1 MMAIIGGRTI
11 NLHNSGVFSLVSPIN
26 NKDHMQID
34 PPPPRTQV
42 PSRRMSILGSFI
54 STLSYRDF
62 INRIFS
68 LVAKKSPSYVCFA
81 NVHMVVE
88 AHRDPAFQRVVNGAD
103 LVAPDGKPLSLYLR
117 LAKGWRQD
125 RICGMDIFPDIL
137 ARASREGRSVYFYG
151 TTPALLKTIVEK
163 AHREF
168 PALRV
173 AGSYSPP
180 FRALTD
186 REKAAI
192 VKMIN
197 NAQPD
202 LLFVSLGCP
211 KQEKWMAEN
220 KDKINTCFLGL
231 GQAFKVYAGEEKRL
245 PAWMRDLSLEWA
257 YRLYLEPGRLW
268 KRYLLTNSL
277 FVCLGMRDLIAGW
290 LRGQPGQD
298 EHQIPAR

>member
-1 MMAIIGGRTI
+1 MMAIIGSRTK
-11 NLHNSGVFSLVSPIN
+11 NLPNSGVFSLVSPIN
-26 NKDHMQID
+26 QDGMQTNR
-34 PPPPRTQV
+34 PSLHTHLPPR
-42 PSRRMSILGSFI
+42 RMPVLGSFI

-62 INRIFS
+62 VDRIFS
-68 LVAKKSPSYVCFA
+68 LVATKTSSYVCFA

-88 AHRDPAFQRVVNGAD
+88 AHRDPAFRKVVNDAD
-103 LVAPDGKPLSLYLR
+103 LTAPDGKPLSLYLR

-137 ARASREGRSVYFYG
+137 ARAAAEGRSVYFYG
-151 TTPALLKTIVEK
+151 TTPELLKTIEEK

-168 PALRV
+168 PALRI
-173 AGSYSPP
+173 AGAYSPP

-186 REKAAI
+186 AEKAGI
-192 VKMIN
+192 VSMIN
-197 NAQPD
+197 RAKPD

-220 KDKINTCFLGL
+220 KDKINACFLGL
-231 GQAFKVYAGEEKRL
+231 GQAFKVYAGQEKRL
-245 PAWMRDLSLEWA
+245 PEWMRDLSLEWA

-277 FVCLGMRDLIAGW
+277 FIWLGMRDLIAGW
-290 LRGQPGQD
+290 LRGAPAQN
-298 EHQIPAR
+298 EHQFPAR